1 MASSSTARASFNQKK
16 RRIVEQLSI
25 EGYEYDDKSPKG
37 SVDEGIRPLIDDIM
51 AQDGLV
57 TTSSC
62 AGRVSIFMEGRR
74 LGTHMLEQ
82 QNNDPA
88 MHDEDAMPDT
98 GLDGFKQPS
107 MKPATPG
114 GKGGGGKWLFISHN
128 PLGGLIYS
136 ERAPNYYTTLF
147 GLAENADQR
156 LPEFSEATR
165 FVHFKFEAM
174 VGQAIS
180 MT

>member
-1 MASSSTARASFNQKK
+1 MASSSTAKASFNQKK
-16 RRIVEQLSI
+16 QHIVEQLSI
-25 EGYEYDDKSPKG
+25 QGYEYDDKSPKG
-37 SVDEGIRPLIDDIM
+37 SVDEGIRPLIDAIM

-62 AGRVSIFMEGRR
+62 AGRVSVFMEGRR
-74 LGTHMLEQ
+74 VGTHLLEQ
-82 QNNDPA
+82 PEDDRA
-88 MHDEDAMPDT
+88 MLDEDGMPDT
-98 GLDGFKQPS
+98 GLEGFKQPS
-107 MKPATPG
+107 IKPATPG

-136 ERAPNYYTTLF
+136 ERAPSYYTTLF
-147 GLAENADQR
+147 GLAEKSDQR
-156 LPEFSEATR
+156 PPEFSAATR

-174 VGQAIS
+174 VGQAII